1 MFKLLLISIVFA
13 PVLIGAQ
20 AARAWDHR
28 RAVVALLVAVLIYDL
43 LYMLMLYYLRFRWS
57 AG

>member
-13 PVLIGAQ
+13 PVLIGAL
-20 AARAWDHR
+20 AGRTRDGR
-28 RAVVALLVAVLIYDL
+28 RGLLFLLAFVLTYNVL
-43 LYMLMLYYLRFRWS
+43 FVMMLYYLRVRWS